1 MDRRSLL
8 LLAAVLALLT
18 GVAAFAVRR
27 GARPTEERLLW
38 PGADA
43 AKTTRIVITSP
54 SGRFELA
61 RKDGR
66 WELASPVAFPA
77 DAGAV
82 QPLLEKLPKVVLNGP
97 LTESK
102 ARQNLFGLQPE
113 AAIRVQADGGA
124 PLDLQAGKAAPESE
138 STYVRL
144 GGSDAVYEAR
154 GLSRSDVE
162 RSTADWL
169 SKAVVAVPPAALEHV
184 VMKST
189 AATVA
194 LAKSAAGWSLEG
206 RSVSVSTA
214 PGTPFNV
221 IQGSLADLQAD
232 SVLLPPL
239 PALGKPVLEVRVRW
253 TEKGAEQ
260 EVLLSAYPEKDGLV
274 PLVKK
279 GEERVRFLVY
289 PWRLDAFKK
298 PASEFH

>member
-18 GVAAFAVRR
+18 GAAVFAVRR

-38 PGADA
+38 PGADL
-43 AKTTRIVITSP
+43 AKTSRIIITAP
-54 SGRFELA
+54 AGRVELA
-61 RKDGR
+61 RKDGS
-66 WELASPVAFPA
+66 WDMTSPVAFPA
-77 DAGAV
+77 DGAAV
-82 QPLLEKLPKVVLNGP
+82 RPLLEKLPKAVLIGP

-102 ARQNLFGLQPE
+102 ERLALFGLQPE

-124 PLDLQAGKAAPESE
+124 ALDLQAGKAAPESE

-144 GGSDAVYEAR
+144 GGLDAVYEAR
-154 GLSRSDVE
+154 GLSRSEID
-162 RSTADWL
+162 RGTADWL
-169 SKAVVAVPPAALEHV
+169 SKAVLAVPPAALERV

-194 LAKSAAGWSLEG
+194 LAKSAAGWSVEG
-206 RSVSVSTA
+206 KSVSVSTA
-214 PGTPFNV
+214 PGTPLNV

-232 SVLLPPL
+232 SLLLPPL

-253 TEKGAEQ
+253 TEKGEARE
-260 EVLLSAYPEKDGLV
+260 EHLSAYPEKDGLV

-279 GEERVRFLVY
+279 GEDRVRFLVY

-298 PASEFH
+298 TASEFR